1 MAGIAL
7 SGVGKILSIGQAIK
21 DAVVTDRRNKKEYR
35 GILTCVDRVYS
46 ILCLRERT
54 QLTQHLVMN
63 DTLDDL
69 ANSLKEAL
77 NLIYDCQGR
86 NAITRLLKAGDTA
99 KELRRVKNDIDQK
112 LLVVMFAGMMQ
123 IFTSTATI
131 QDPQGRRNIAQI
143 SVITISVNLGCERC
157 YRKSQMI
164 LCKLQG
170 RVNMKQIKFDEHTNL
185 VSVSGLFDPARL
197 AQLLCTRGGRI
208 FQAITVVVDPA
219 GGTNSEPWI
228 VEEPNV
234 GTDPPRSTRSLGLPT
249 VPDRPFS
256 LQIQQDAHREHCT
269 RPLAA
274 ESRVQKT
281 PGCSQAATCPPRGTI
296 TEVVPKR
303 HPWSW
308 FRRRWWRSPRSRRR
322 RSNSTL
328 TIKAPR
334 DDVGMK

>member
-7 SGVGKILSIGQAIK
+7 SGAGKILSIGQAIK
-21 DAVVTDRRNKKEYR
+21 DAVATDRRNKKEYR

-46 ILCLRERT
+46 ILWCLRENT
-54 QLTQHLVMN
+54 HLTQHPVMN

-69 ANSLKEAL
+69 ANSLEEAL
-77 NLIYDCQGR
+77 DLIYDCQGR

-112 LLVVMFAGMMQ
+112 LLVGMFAGMMQ
-123 IFTSTATI
+123 IFTLTATI

-143 SVITISVNLGCERC
+143 SVITISVDLGCEKC
-157 YRKSQMI
+157 YMKFQKI
-164 LCKLQG
+164 LCKLQE
-170 RVNMKQIKFDEHTNL
+170 RENMKEIEFDEHNNL
-185 VSVSGLFDPARL
+185 VSVSGLFNPARL
-197 AQLLCTRGGRI
+197 MHILCTEGGRI
-208 FQAITVVVDPA
+208 FKEITIVADPA

-269 RPLAA
+269 RPSAA

-281 PGCSQAATCPPRGTI
+281 PGCSQVATCPRGTI

-308 FRRRWWRSPRSRRR
+308 YRRRWRSPRSRRR

-328 TIKAPR
+328 MIEAPR